1 MATSETG
8 GQWVLEPPGPGEVHL
23 SVSLGEGA
31 QLSPAARAA
40 VETLLKSLLSSE
52 VEGFLA
58 NTDCPYQSCLP
69 FECQLKK
76 CQPLKRLPCM
86 VDMTCRVADLS
97 PR

>member
-1 MATSETG
+1 
-8 GQWVLEPPGPGEVHL
+8 
-23 SVSLGEGA
+23 
-31 QLSPAARAA
+31 
-40 VETLLKSLLSSE
+40 

-69 FECQLKK
+69 FECQLKR

-86 VDMTCRVADLS
+86 VDMTCRVADVS